1 MDRSRLPSERAIGSV
16 RDETA
21 SNTPGIRLPLII
33 ISILTIGG
41 IWFFQQASLRH
52 LNDRIYQFGQDI
64 DKLPNRSLTPVDRAS
79 LEKDLIVLKR
89 ERINAQ
95 NGVYNLLFQGVGL
108 SILGG
113 LLFTSWHY
121 LRRTESQFQN
131 AHDKLIT
138 DRFSQAISY
147 LASDKIAVR
156 LGGIYALE
164 RLAQDSPSEY
174 WLTIEVLSAFVRER
188 SSRSAMVETDALQV
202 PTPEIICRVN
212 APEPKRWG
220 I

>member
-79 LEKDLIVLKR
+79 LEKDLIVLER

-95 NGVYNLLFQGVGL
+95 NGVYNILFQGVGWVF
-108 SILGG
+108 SAGYY
-113 LLFTSWHY
+113 LLAGTIYDVLNPNFKMLMTS
-121 LRRTESQFQN
+121 
-131 AHDKLIT
+131 
-138 DRFSQAISY
+138 
-147 LASDKIAVR
+147 
-156 LGGIYALE
+156 
-164 RLAQDSPSEY
+164 
-174 WLTIEVLSAFVRER
+174 
-188 SSRSAMVETDALQV
+188 
-202 PTPEIICRVN
+202 
-212 APEPKRWG
+212 
-220 I
+220 

>member
-64 DKLPNRSLTPVDRAS
+64 DKLPNRSLTPVDLAS
-79 LEKDLIVLKR
+79 LEKDLIVLER

-121 LRRTESQFQN
+121 
-131 AHDKLIT
+131 
-138 DRFSQAISY
+138 
-147 LASDKIAVR
+147 
-156 LGGIYALE
+156 
-164 RLAQDSPSEY
+164 
-174 WLTIEVLSAFVRER
+174 
-188 SSRSAMVETDALQV
+188 
-202 PTPEIICRVN
+202 
-212 APEPKRWG
+212 
-220 I
+220 

>member
-79 LEKDLIVLKR
+79 LEKDLIV
-89 ERINAQ
+89 
-95 NGVYNLLFQGVGL
+95 
-108 SILGG
+108 
-113 LLFTSWHY
+113 
-121 LRRTESQFQN
+121 
-131 AHDKLIT
+131 
-138 DRFSQAISY
+138 
-147 LASDKIAVR
+147 
-156 LGGIYALE
+156 
-164 RLAQDSPSEY
+164 
-174 WLTIEVLSAFVRER
+174 RER
-188 SSRSAMVETDALQV
+188 SSRSAMVETDGLQV

>member
-1 MDRSRLPSERAIGSV
+1 M
-16 RDETA
+16 
-21 SNTPGIRLPLII
+21 
-33 ISILTIGG
+33 
-41 IWFFQQASLRH
+41 
-52 LNDRIYQFGQDI
+52 
-64 DKLPNRSLTPVDRAS
+64 
-79 LEKDLIVLKR
+79 
-89 ERINAQ
+89 
-95 NGVYNLLFQGVGL
+95 

-131 AHDKLIT
+131 ANDKLIT

>member
-79 LEKDLIVLKR
+79 LEKDLIVLER

-131 AHDKLIT
+131 ANDKLIT

>member
-79 LEKDLIVLKR
+79 LEKDLIVLER

-113 LLFTSWHY
+113 LFFTSWHY

-131 AHDKLIT
+131 ANDKLIT

>member
-16 RDETA
+16 RDETQA
-21 SNTPGIRLPLII
+21 SNTLGIRLPLII
-33 ISILTIGG
+33 TISILTIGG
-41 IWFFQQASLRH
+41 LWFFQQASLRH
-52 LNDRIYQFGQDI
+52 LNDRIYQFVQDI
-64 DKLPNRSLTPVDRAS
+64 DKLPNRSLTPVDRIS
-79 LEKDLIVLKR
+79 LEKDQIVLER
-89 ERINAQ
+89 DRINAQ
-95 NGVYNLLFQGVGL
+95 NVVYNLLFQGVGL

-113 LLFTSWHY
+113 LVSTSWHY
-121 LRRTESQFQN
+121 LRRTDALFQN
-131 AHDKLIT
+131 ANDKLIT

-188 SSRSAMVETDALQV
+188 SVAGRDGGDRRFASPHA
-202 PTPEIICRVN
+202 
-212 APEPKRWG
+212 
-220 I
+220 